1 MICGGHVKY
10 YDLKKLKSEEEIQEV
25 LGIMK
30 IKVNFEDRQKEGFVC
45 YACLGKIFA
54 NEVLRGTSP
63 RVATRLASKQL
74 SQQLGDKR
82 G

>member
-10 YDLKKLKSEEEIQEV
+10 YDPEKLKTDEEIQEV
-25 LGIMK
+25 LGIRK
-30 IKVNFEDRQKEGFVC
+30 IKVNFEGRQKEGFVC

-54 NEVLRGTSP
+54 DEVLKGASP
-63 RVATRLASKQL
+63 RVTIRLASKQF
-74 SQQLGDKR
+74 SQQLGSKR